1 MTIALRKWR
10 SALQKVSVIFR
21 WLTSNHQDQLNL
33 LIFPPKYRFGTIGVL
48 SSCDVRSRIGAG
60 DRDGFARTLA
70 QCICRCL
77 FCGCLFIFL
86 FNVKFRSAARV
97 RPNPQG
103 AYFFRGDFAQLARRC
118 RVHYLHVK
126 SEISV
131 YRGGYEMNRMN
142 TFGVHYV
149 LVFLLGN
156 FSLLMIFLFPF
167 SKFPHTP
174 YRCSAL

>member
-1 MTIALRKWR
+1 
-10 SALQKVSVIFR
+10 
-21 WLTSNHQDQLNL
+21 
-33 LIFPPKYRFGTIGVL
+33 
-48 SSCDVRSRIGAG
+48 
-60 DRDGFARTLA
+60 
-70 QCICRCL
+70 
-77 FCGCLFIFL
+77 
-86 FNVKFRSAARV
+86 
-97 RPNPQG
+97 
-103 AYFFRGDFAQLARRC
+103 
-118 RVHYLHVK
+118 VK

-174 YRCSAL
+174 YRCSALLPQLFSTDTLPPPAFGISSTVEQPSGRLSVRRSLLGRCRGLAATPARRKIF